1 MCNKKQ
7 LIELVM
13 NRPMGAVRYKLV
25 RRLFQMTEKEAELLL
40 KIMTKAADET
50 GDGDN
55 HDDAG

>member
-40 KIMTKAADET
+40 KIMMKEK
-50 GDGDN
+50 DGDASQECSN
-55 HDDAG
+55 I